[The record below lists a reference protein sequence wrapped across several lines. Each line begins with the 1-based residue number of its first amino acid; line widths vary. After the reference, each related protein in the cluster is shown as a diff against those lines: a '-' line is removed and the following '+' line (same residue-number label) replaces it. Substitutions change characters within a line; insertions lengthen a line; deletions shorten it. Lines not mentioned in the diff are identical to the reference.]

1 MAVSPSH
8 LLEGRVTEQGLLDR
22 LLGLYEE
29 ERALYAQVLQLS
41 MEQGEAIGGGGS
53 LASVRRIL
61 EQKKGCL
68 DLIGRLELTE
78 HRTKVAWEKGR
89 NGWSVQG
96 RRKLHDAVQEIAGL
110 IEDILVAEEKNDL
123 ILIDQT
129 RVV

>member
-1 MAVSPSH
+1 MAMSPSS
-8 LLEGRVTEQGLLDR
+8 LPESTVTEESLLDR
-22 LLGLYEE
+22 LLSLYEE
-29 ERALYAQVLQLS
+29 ERELYSQVLQLS
-41 MEQGEAIGGGGS
+41 REQGEAVRQGGS
-53 LASVRRIL
+53 MASVRRIL

-89 NGWSVQG
+89 HGWSAPG
-96 RRKLHDAVQEIAGL
+96 RRKLHDAVQEVACL

-123 ILIDQT
+123 LLIEQT